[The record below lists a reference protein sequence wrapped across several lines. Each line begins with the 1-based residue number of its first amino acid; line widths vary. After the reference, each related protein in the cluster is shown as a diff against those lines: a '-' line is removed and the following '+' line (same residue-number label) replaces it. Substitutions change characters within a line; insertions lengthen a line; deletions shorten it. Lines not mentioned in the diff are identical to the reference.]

1 MQIKTSLA
9 TTPKPETIHSSF
21 EWLRSK
27 PISSLN
33 LTVEEYRHT
42 KTGAMHYH
50 MAAENTENV
59 FLVALRT
66 VPMDSTGVAHMLEHT
81 ALCGS
86 KKYPVR
92 DPFFMMIRRSL
103 NTFMNAFTSSD
114 WTAYP
119 FASQNRKD
127 FFNLLDVYLD
137 AVFFSRLDELDFAQ
151 EGHRLEYAE
160 KDNANSELL
169 YKGVVFNE
177 MKGALS
183 SPVSQVWEAL
193 YTHLYPTTT
202 YHYNSGGDPE
212 NITDLSY
219 AELKDF
225 YKIHYHPSNA
235 VFMTYGDVPAN
246 EYHEIFENNVL
257 KDFDKLE
264 TVIKVDDEKRY
275 NAPIVVEGTYGIDT
289 DESLETKS
297 HVVIAWLLG
306 HNTDLEGVLSSHLLS
321 SILLDNSAS
330 PLRKALE
337 TSDLGVAPSSLC
349 GLDDSNHEL
358 TFMCGLEGCK
368 ADDAQAIE
376 DLILNVLNDVI
387 DNGVELENVEA
398 VLHQLELGQRE
409 VSGDGY
415 PYGLSIILEG
425 LSCAMH
431 RGDPVE
437 LLNVDPV
444 IESLRTKIQDPE
456 YVKNLVKENII
467 NNMHRVRL
475 TMKPDAALNK
485 QKEEKEKAKLAAI
498 NESLSADAKQ
508 KIVDQAQALEA
519 RQASE
524 ASEDDV
530 DILPQVTLQDVPV
543 EMSIA
548 EGSQDDVNGISVSRY
563 AQPTN
568 GLVYQQ
574 VICRLP
580 KIEADALSCL
590 PHYTSCLTRLGVADK
605 DYLAVQNWQYSVSGG
620 VNAFSTIRGAVDDAN
635 DLNGYFIL
643 SGKALQRNQ
652 KALSELMQNTFESV
666 RFDEH
671 ERIRELVSQKRVR
684 AEQSVTGNGHGLA
697 MLAAAAGISKTA
709 KLAQSLRGLDSI
721 KDLKSL
727 DDRLADKK
735 ELVMFAEQLSSI
747 HKSVSVSQREFLL
760 ITEAE
765 QLSASQDIMLTPW
778 SLPASN
784 NDATDSFKKFSLDAS
799 ISPVK
804 QAWLT
809 NTQVNFC
816 AKAYAGV
823 TLNHPDSAALTVLAG
838 FMRNGFLHTNIREK
852 GGAYGGGASYD
863 SESASF
869 RFYSYRDP
877 RLVETLQDFD
887 RSIDWVISNTHE
899 PRLLEE
905 AILGV
910 IGSLDKPGS
919 PAGEAKDAFQS
930 ALFGRTAL
938 IRQAFRQSVLA
949 VTLADLRDVA
959 ERYLIQKHENI
970 AIITN
975 ETNLESSNIAQTLG
989 FELEVLKL

>member
-1 MQIKTSLA
+1 MSIQEAIA
-9 TTPKPETIHSSF
+9 APDNVHSSF
-21 EWLRSK
+21 EWVRSK

-42 KTGAMHYH
+42 KTGVVHYH
-50 MAAENTENV
+50 LAAENTENV

-127 FFNLLDVYLD
+127 YFNLLDVYLD

-151 EGHRLEYAE
+151 EGHRLEYSE
-160 KDNANSELL
+160 MDNADSELL

-193 YTHLYPTTT
+193 YKNLYPTTT

-212 NITDLSY
+212 CITDLSY
-219 AELKDF
+219 QQLKDF
-225 YKIHYHPSNA
+225 YKTHYHPSNA
-235 VFMTYGDVPAN
+235 VFMTYGDIPAY
-246 EYHEIFENNVL
+246 EHHDIFQNNVL
-257 KDFDKLE
+257 NGFDKLD
-264 TVIKVDDEKRY
+264 TIIKVDDEKRFTK
-275 NAPIVVEGTYGIDT
+275 PIEVEEYYGIDT
-289 DESLETKS
+289 DESLENKS
-297 HVVIAWLLG
+297 HVVMAWLLG

-330 PLRKALE
+330 PLRQALE
-337 TSDLGVAPSSLC
+337 TSGLGVAPSSLC

-368 ADDAQAIE
+368 AEDAQKVE
-376 DLILNVLNDVI
+376 DLILGVFNDIVK
-387 DNGVELENVEA
+387 NGVALENVEA

-437 LLNVDPV
+437 LLDVDPV
-444 IESLRTKIQDPE
+444 IETLRQKIQDPE
-456 YVKNLVKENII
+456 YVTNLLKTNLI
-467 NNMHRVRL
+467 NNLHRVRL
-475 TMKPDAALNK
+475 TMKPDATLN
-485 QKEEKEKAKLAAI
+485 QRKEANEKSKLAAI
-498 NESLSADAKQ
+498 NEKLDDDAKQ
-508 KIVDQAQALEA
+508 NIIAQAHALEE
-519 RQASE
+519 RQ

-530 DILPQVTLQDVPV
+530 EILPQVTLQDVPI

-548 EGSQDDVNGISVSRY
+548 KGDKVDVNGTSVSLY
-563 AQPTN
+563 PQPTN

-574 VICRLP
+574 VICELP
-580 KIEADALSCL
+580 KIDSEILPFL
-590 PHYTSCLTRLGVADK
+590 PHYSSCITRLGVADK
-605 DYLAVQNWQYSVSGG
+605 SYLDVQNWQYSVSGG
-620 VNAFSTIRGAVDDAN
+620 INAFSTFRGTVDDAN
-635 DLNGYFIL
+635 KISGYFIL

-652 KALSELMQNTFESV
+652 KALSELMHTTYKSV

-671 ERIRELVSQKRVR
+671 ERIRELISQKRVR
-684 AEQSVTGNGHGLA
+684 AEQSVTGSGHGLA
-697 MLAAAAGISKTA
+697 MLAAASGVSKSA
-709 KLAQSLRGLDSI
+709 KLAQTLRGLESI
-721 KDLKSL
+721 KTLKEL
-727 DDRLADKK
+727 DDKLADKAALK
-735 ELVMFAEQLSSI
+735 TFAENLSEI
-747 HKSVSVSQREFLL
+747 HQNIMQMPREFLL
-760 ITEAE
+760 ISEKE
-765 QLSASQDIMLTPW
+765 QLNSSQDLMLAPW
-778 SLPASN
+778 SITDAS
-784 NDATDSFKKFSLDAS
+784 TLGEKFSLDAS
-799 ISPVK
+799 VTPVK

-823 TLNHPDSAALTVLAG
+823 TLSHPDSAALTVLAV

-863 SESASF
+863 AESASF

-887 RSIDWVISNTHE
+887 RSVDWVISNTHE

-919 PAGEAKDAFQS
+919 PAGEAKEAFQS
-930 ALFGRTAL
+930 ELFGRTAV

-949 VTLADLRDVA
+949 VSLDDLRTVA
-959 ERYLIQKHENI
+959 ERYLSNKAENI
-970 AIITN
+970 AVITN
-975 ETNLESSNIAQTLG
+975 DANLESSNFAQTFG
-989 FELEVLKL
+989 FELDVLKL

>member
-1 MQIKTSLA
+1 MQTQKAI
-9 TTPKPETIHSSF
+9 TPDKVHPSF
-21 EWLRSK
+21 EWIRSE

-33 LTVEEYRHT
+33 LTVEEYRHS
-42 KTGAMHYH
+42 KTGASHYH
-50 MAAENTENV
+50 LAAENTENV

-137 AVFFSRLDELDFAQ
+137 AVFFSRLDKLDFAQ

-160 KDNANSELL
+160 MDNAESELL

-193 YTHLYPTTT
+193 YKHLYPTTT

-212 NITDLSY
+212 CITDLSY
-219 AELKDF
+219 EQLKAF
-225 YKIHYHPSNA
+225 YQTHYHPTNA
-235 VFMTYGDVPAN
+235 VFMTYGDIPAN
-246 EYHEIFENNVL
+246 QYHEIFEKNVL
-257 KDFDKLE
+257 KDFDKLD
-264 TVIKVDDEKRY
+264 TVIKVDDEVRLS
-275 NAPIVVEGTYGIDT
+275 APIVVEEFYGIDS
-289 DESLETKS
+289 DEPLEDKS
-297 HVVIAWLLG
+297 QVVLAWLLG
-306 HNTDLEGVLSSHLLS
+306 RNTDLEGVLSSHLLS

-330 PLRKALE
+330 PLRQALE
-337 TSDLGVAPSSLC
+337 TSDLGVAPSALC

-368 ADDAQAIE
+368 AEDAQKVE
-376 DLILNVLNDVI
+376 ELILGVFDDIVK
-387 DNGVELENVEA
+387 NGIALENVEA

-425 LSCAMH
+425 LSCAIH

-437 LLNVDPV
+437 LMNIDPV
-444 IESLRTKIQDPE
+444 IENLRQKIQDPS
-456 YVKNLVKENII
+456 YVVNLLKTNLID
-467 NNMHRVRL
+467 NLHRVRL
-475 TMKPDAALNK
+475 TMKPDATLN
-485 QKEEKEKAKLAAI
+485 QRKEANEKAKLAAI
-498 NESLSADAKQ
+498 NATLDSDAKQ
-508 KIVDQAQALEA
+508 QIISQAHALEA

-524 ASEDDV
+524 DDM

-548 EGSQDDVNGISVSRY
+548 KGEKVDANGIAISLY

-574 VICRLP
+574 VICALP
-580 KIEADALSCL
+580 KLEPEALSYL
-590 PHYTSCLTRLGVADK
+590 SHYSSCLTRLGVADK
-605 DYLAVQNWQYSVSGG
+605 DYLSVQNWQYSVSGG
-620 VNAFSTIRGAVDDAN
+620 INAFHTLRGAVDDA
-635 DLNGYFIL
+635 DKLSGYFIL

-671 ERIRELVSQKRVR
+671 ERIGELISQKRVR
-684 AEQSVTGNGHGLA
+684 AEQSITGSGHSLA
-697 MLAAAAGISKTA
+697 MTAAAAGVSKAA
-709 KLAQSLRGLDSI
+709 KLSQTLRGLESI
-721 KDLKSL
+721 KNLKAL
-727 DDRLADKK
+727 DDRLADKG
-735 ELVMFAEQLSSI
+735 ELKAFTHQLAQI
-747 HKSVSVSQREFLL
+747 HQNVIKMPREFLL
-760 ITEAE
+760 ITESE
-765 QLSASQDIMLTPW
+765 QLALSQEAMLAPW
-778 SLPASN
+778 AQFHAQHKDSN
-784 NDATDSFKKFSLDAS
+784 PQDGFNLDTTV
-799 ISPVK
+799 SPVK

-823 TLNHPDSAALTVLAG
+823 TLNHPDSAALTVLAV

-863 SESASF
+863 AESASF

-877 RLVETLQDFD
+877 RLVETLQDFS
-887 RSIDWVISNTHE
+887 RSIDWVVSNTHE

-930 ALFGRTAL
+930 QLFGRTAI
-938 IRQAFRQSVLA
+938 IRQAFRQRVLA
-949 VTLADLRDVA
+949 VSLDDLRTVA
-959 ERYLIQKHENI
+959 ERYLSKKTENI
-970 AIITN
+970 AVITN
-975 ETNLESSNIAQTLG
+975 EANLAASDISKILG
-989 FELEVLKL
+989 IELEVLKL

>member
-1 MQIKTSLA
+1 MPVEKNVTN
-9 TTPKPETIHSSF
+9 TIASPSNIHPSF
-21 EWLRSK
+21 EWVRSEE
-27 PISSLN
+27 ITSLN
-33 LTVEEYRHT
+33 LTVEEYRHLQ
-42 KTGAMHYH
+42 TGASHYH
-50 MAAENTENV
+50 LAAENTENV

-137 AVFFSRLDELDFAQ
+137 AVFFSRLDKLDFAQ

-160 KDNANSELL
+160 MENSESELL

-193 YTHLYPTTT
+193 YSHLFPTTT

-219 AELKDF
+219 EELKAF
-225 YKIHYHPSNA
+225 YKTHYHPSNA
-235 VFMTYGDVPAN
+235 VFMTYGDISAN
-246 EYHEIFENNVL
+246 EYHDIFENNVL
-257 KDFDKLE
+257 SQFNKLDKI
-264 TVIKVDDEKRY
+264 IKVDDENRFSK
-275 NAPIVVEGTYGIDT
+275 PIVVEGRYGIDT
-289 DESLETKS
+289 DESLDEKS
-297 HVVIAWLLG
+297 HVVMAWLLG
-306 HNTDLEGVLSSHLLS
+306 HNTDLDSVLSAHLLS

-337 TSDLGVAPSSLC
+337 TTNLGVAPSSLC

-368 ADDAQAIE
+368 ADDAEKIE
-376 DLILNVLNDVI
+376 ALIFDVFNDIVV
-387 DNGVELENVEA
+387 NGVALEDVEA

-431 RGDPVE
+431 RGDPAA
-437 LLNVDPV
+437 LLNIDPV
-444 IESLRTKIQDPE
+444 IETLRKNIQNPD
-456 YVKNLVKENII
+456 YVKNLLKTNII
-467 NNMHRVRL
+467 DNMHRVRL
-475 TMKPDAALNK
+475 TMMPDAELNK
-485 QKEEKEKAKLAAI
+485 RKEEKEKAKLAAI
-498 NESLSADAKQ
+498 NSALDNDAKQ
-508 KIVDQAQALEA
+508 KIIAQAKALEE

-524 ASEDDV
+524 DDIE
-530 DILPQVTLQDVPV
+530 ILPKVTLQDVPV

-548 EGSQDDVNGISVSRY
+548 VGKTNLNSGFKTSLYS
-563 AQPTN
+563 QPTN

-574 VICRLP
+574 VVCELP
-580 KIEADALSCL
+580 AIEPKLIPFLS
-590 PHYTSCLTRLGVADK
+590 HYSSSLTRLGVADK
-605 DYLAVQNWQYSVSGG
+605 DYLAVQNWQYSTTGG
-620 VNAFSTIRGAVDDAN
+620 VNAFNTIRANVNDAN
-635 DLNGYFIL
+635 ALSGRFVL
-643 SGKALQRNQ
+643 SGKALLRNQ
-652 KALSELMQNTFESV
+652 ETLSEMMQKTFESV
-666 RFDEH
+666 RFDEYD
-671 ERIRELVSQKRVR
+671 RMRDLISQKRVR

-697 MLAAAAGISKTA
+697 MLAAAAGVSKSA
-709 KLAQSLRGLDSI
+709 KLSQTLRGLDSI
-721 KDLKSL
+721 KNLKEL
-727 DDRLADKK
+727 DDSLSDKNALK
-735 ELVMFAEQLSSI
+735 QFAENLAALHSTIKQSP
-747 HKSVSVSQREFLL
+747 REFLL
-760 ITEAE
+760 IAENE
-765 QLSASQDIMLTPW
+765 QLLNSQEKMLSAWGDY
-778 SLPASN
+778 SN
-784 NDATDSFKKFSLDAS
+784 GTTLSSFDFESK
-799 ISPVK
+799 IERVH

-816 AKAYAGV
+816 AKAYSGV
-823 TLNHPDSAALTVLAG
+823 SLEHTDSAALTVLAV
-838 FMRNGFLHTNIREK
+838 FLRNGFLHTSIREK

-887 RSIDWVISNTHE
+887 RSIDWVISGKHA
-899 PRLLEE
+899 PHLLEE

-910 IGSLDKPGS
+910 IGSLDKPSS
-919 PAGEAKDAFQS
+919 PAGEAKDAYQNQ
-930 ALFGRTAL
+930 LFGRTAE
-938 IRQAFRQSVLA
+938 IRQAFRQRVLT
-949 VTLADLRDVA
+949 VSIDDLRNVA
-959 ERYLIQKHENI
+959 ERYLQVKSANI
-970 AIITN
+970 AVITN
-975 ETNLESSNIAQTLG
+975 EANLAECDILQTLG
-989 FELEVLKL
+989 IELDVLKL

>member
-1 MQIKTSLA
+1 MQTQQA
-9 TTPKPETIHSSF
+9 TTPSKVHSSF
-21 EWLRSK
+21 EWIRSE
-27 PISSLN
+27 PIGSLN
-33 LTVEEYRHT
+33 LTVEEYRHI
-42 KTGAMHYH
+42 KTGASHYH
-50 MAAENTENV
+50 LSADNTENV

-137 AVFFSRLDELDFAQ
+137 AVFFSRLDKLDFAQ
-151 EGHRLEYAE
+151 EGHRLEYSE
-160 KDNANSELL
+160 MDNPESELL

-193 YTHLYPTTT
+193 YKHLYPTTT

-212 NITDLSY
+212 CITDLTY
-219 AELKDF
+219 EQLKAF
-225 YKIHYHPSNA
+225 YQTHYHPSNA
-235 VFMTYGDVPAN
+235 VFMTYGDIPAN
-246 EYHEIFENNVL
+246 EYHEVFENNVL
-257 KDFDKLE
+257 KSFDELD
-264 TVIKVDDEKRY
+264 TVIKVDDEVRLS
-275 NAPIVVEGTYGIDT
+275 APVVVEEFYGIDT

-297 HVVIAWLLG
+297 HVVMAWLLG

-330 PLRKALE
+330 PLRQALE
-337 TSDLGVAPSSLC
+337 TSNLGAAPSSLC

-368 ADDAQAIE
+368 ADDAQKIE
-376 DLILNVLNDVI
+376 DLILGVFNDIVE
-387 DNGVELENVEA
+387 NGIPLENVEA

-425 LSCAMH
+425 LSCAIH

-437 LLNVDPV
+437 LLNIDPV
-444 IESLRTKIQDPE
+444 IETLRQKIQDPA
-456 YVKNLVKENII
+456 YVINLLKTNLID
-467 NNMHRVRL
+467 NLHRVRL
-475 TMKPDAALNK
+475 TMKPDATLN
-485 QKEEKEKAKLAAI
+485 QRKEANEKAKLAAI
-498 NESLSADAKQ
+498 NSKLNSDAKQ
-508 KIVDQAQALEA
+508 QIISQAHALEE
-519 RQASE
+519 RQ

-530 DILPQVTLQDVPV
+530 DILPKVTLQDVPV

-548 EGSQDDVNGISVSRY
+548 KGKQVEVNGNSISLY
-563 AQPTN
+563 PQPTN

-574 VICRLP
+574 VICALP
-580 KIEADALSCL
+580 DIHSDVLSYL
-590 PHYTSCLTRLGVADK
+590 PHYSSCLTRLGVADK
-605 DYLAVQNWQYSVSGG
+605 DYLTVQNWQYSVSGG
-620 VNAFSTIRGAVDDAN
+620 VNAFHTLRGAVDDAN
-635 DLNGYFIL
+635 KLTGYFVL

-652 KALSELMQNTFESV
+652 GALSELMENTFESV
-666 RFDEH
+666 RFDEQ

-684 AEQSVTGNGHGLA
+684 AEQSVTGSGHSLA
-697 MLAAAAGISKTA
+697 MMAAAAGVSKAA
-709 KLAQSLRGLDSI
+709 KVAQSLRGLESI
-721 KDLKSL
+721 KNLKDL
-727 DDRLADKK
+727 DDRLADKV
-735 ELVMFAEQLSSI
+735 ELKAFAGHLAQI
-747 HKSVSVSQREFLL
+747 HQNVIQMPREFLL
-760 ITEAE
+760 IAENE
-765 QLSASQDIMLTPW
+765 QLAPCQEVMLAPW
-778 SLPASN
+778 SQLQSRDSN
-784 NDATDSFKKFSLDAS
+784 IAKGFNFEATV
-799 ISPVK
+799 SPVK

-823 TLNHPDSAALTVLAG
+823 TLNHPDAAALTVLAV

-863 SESASF
+863 AESASF

-877 RLVETLQDFD
+877 RLVETLQDFN
-887 RSIDWVISNTHE
+887 RSVDWVVSNNHE

-919 PAGEAKDAFQS
+919 PAGEAKEAFQNQ
-930 ALFGRTAL
+930 LFGRTAA
-938 IRQAFRQSVLA
+938 IRQAFRQRVLA
-949 VTLADLRDVA
+949 VTLGDLRTVA
-959 ERYLIQKHENI
+959 ERYLNNKIENI
-970 AIITN
+970 AVITN
-975 ETNLESSNIAQTLG
+975 EANLASSNIDKTLG
-989 FELEVLKL
+989 FEFDVLKL